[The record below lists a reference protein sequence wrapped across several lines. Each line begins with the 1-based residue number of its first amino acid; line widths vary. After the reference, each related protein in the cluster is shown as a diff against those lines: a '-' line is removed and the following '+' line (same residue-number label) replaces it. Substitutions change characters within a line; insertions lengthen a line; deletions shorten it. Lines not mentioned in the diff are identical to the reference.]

1 MIRDFRRRFWVGLV
15 LTVPILLLS
24 PMIQNWLG
32 ISWQIPGQLY
42 WLLGLSTTLFA
53 YGGFP
58 FLKGWWKEMRDWKP
72 GMMTLIG
79 LAISVAYVYSAA
91 VVLGLSGKTFF
102 WELATLVDVML
113 LGHWIEMKSVLGAS
127 RALEKLMELLP
138 DTAHRLDEQGNEE
151 EVSVSELREGDL
163 SRIKPGEKIPADGD
177 IEGGSS
183 DINESMLTGESKMVE
198 KKAGDEVFAGS
209 VNGGGA
215 LQIRVSGA
223 GEATYLSKVV
233 KMVRDAQSKKSKTQ
247 RLADKAA
254 LWLTIVAIGA
264 GLLTLGVWL
273 AVGYDFAF
281 ALERM
286 VTVMVI
292 CCPHALGLAIPLVAA
307 NSTSLSAQNGLLIR
321 NRTAF
326 ESARQIDTIV
336 FDKTGTLTT
345 GTFGV
350 TRFGSLQEDHADE
363 EVLRL
368 AASLEQSSEHPLAR
382 GILEKAKEKELQ
394 LADAKDFRA
403 ISGKGVEGTV
413 DGVKVEV
420 VSPGYLEEKSQSL
433 SEEVSS
439 DGSETIVF
447 VLREGEPVGFVA
459 LADQIRPESKGAI
472 KTLHDAGIKTVML
485 TGDNRRVAEMVAGEL
500 GMDDFFAEVLPEQK
514 LEKVK
519 ELQAGGAFVAMTGD
533 GVNDAPALAQAD
545 VGIAIGSGTD
555 VAAETADIILV
566 ESDPRDVVALVR
578 FGRSTFRKMVQNL
591 IWATAYNVVAL
602 PLAAGVL
609 YQQGILISPA
619 VGAALMSLSTV
630 IVAINAQSLK
640 WQLRKN

>member
-1 MIRDFRRRFWVGLV
+1 
-15 LTVPILLLS
+15 
-24 PMIQNWLG
+24 
-32 ISWQIPGQLY
+32 
-42 WLLGLSTTLFA
+42 
-53 YGGFP
+53 
-58 FLKGWWKEMRDWKP
+58 
-72 GMMTLIG
+72 
-79 LAISVAYVYSAA
+79 
-91 VVLGLSGKTFF
+91 
-102 WELATLVDVML
+102 
-113 LGHWIEMKSVLGAS
+113 
-127 RALEKLMELLP
+127 
-138 DTAHRLDEQGNEE
+138 
-151 EVSVSELREGDL
+151 
-163 SRIKPGEKIPADGD
+163 
-177 IEGGSS
+177 
-183 DINESMLTGESKMVE
+183 
-198 KKAGDEVFAGS
+198 
-209 VNGGGA
+209 
-215 LQIRVSGA
+215 
-223 GEATYLSKVV
+223 
-233 KMVRDAQSKKSKTQ
+233 
-247 RLADKAA
+247 
-254 LWLTIVAIGA
+254 
-264 GLLTLGVWL
+264 
-273 AVGYDFAF
+273 
-281 ALERM
+281 
-286 VTVMVI
+286 
-292 CCPHALGLAIPLVAA
+292 
-307 NSTSLSAQNGLLIR
+307 
-321 NRTAF
+321 RTAF

-555 VAAETADIILV
+555 VAAE
-566 ESDPRDVVALVR
+566 
-578 FGRSTFRKMVQNL
+578 
-591 IWATAYNVVAL
+591 
-602 PLAAGVL
+602 
-609 YQQGILISPA
+609 
-619 VGAALMSLSTV
+619 
-630 IVAINAQSLK
+630 
-640 WQLRKN
+640 